1 MRKKFNPRTERDRGV
16 AGDTAPIDFLPAC
29 KTAVVILWDVNTNR
43 TIAIGRDR
51 VNVAPPINI
60 VETIGKKGEEGIGED
75 RAPDA

>member
-16 AGDTAPIDFLPAC
+16 AGDTAPIDFFPTC
-29 KTAVVILWDVNTNR
+29 KTTVVILFDINTNW
-43 TIAIGRDR
+43 TIAIGRNR
-51 VNVAPPINI
+51 VNIAAPVNI